1 MASESRDLQLS
12 AVMDDD
18 FVEAQKQWQ
27 GGNKCILDAMRA
39 MKYHD
44 FETCKHAMII
54 LKRLETAPDLKIGD
68 VLWHASDSRAA
79 PDTYVPLAT
88 SVSLEGAEAYAVNNI
103 QDNKR
108 VYHKLV
114 VAELGVKALA
124 IGADEYYRREQ
135 EMLLMMDAIIV
146 TGDTEHVDGK
156 VVVEYKVYPSE

>member
-1 MASESRDLQLS
+1 MASASRDLQLS
-12 AVMDDD
+12 AVKDDD

-44 FETCKHAMII
+44 FETCKHAMIL

-68 VLWHASDSRAA
+68 VLWHASDSRAV

-103 QDNKR
+103 QDDKR
-108 VYHKLV
+108 IYHKLV

-135 EMLLMMDAIIV
+135 EMLLMMDAKLTQ
-146 TGDTEHVDGK
+146 TGREHVDGK
-156 VVVEYKVYPSE
+156 LVVTHDVIPDN